1 MNEEAGMKQLTPRQ
15 AHEFLQQHPEAVF
28 IDCRSEIEYLF
39 VGHPVGAIHIAWQD
53 GPDWDVNPDFLGHAR
68 KAASVNRPVLLI
80 CRSGRR
86 SADAG
91 RYLEKKRLPRC
102 VQHPAR
108 LRRRHGRNAASQHQE
123 RLAVRRT
130 ALGADLKPALTAK
143 GAKEREG
150 KP

>member
-1 MNEEAGMKQLTPRQ
+1 MNKEAGMKQLNPRQ

-91 RYLEKKRLPRC
+91 RYFEKKVSPRC
-102 VQHPAR
+102 TTSSTASKATWTKPAI
-108 LRRRHGRNAASQHQE
+108 AA
-123 RLAVRRT
+123 RRT
-130 ALGADLKPALTAK
+130 AGASTGCLGNRLETWFNR
-143 GAKEREG
+143 EWREG
-150 KP
+150 TRR